1 MTMTMIM
8 NTKMIMKMS
17 ITMTNI
23 LRTKELVFGREKPLT
38 APLSWQ
44 VEPGEIWAI
53 VGENGCGKS
62 TLLKTLLGFLPPLGG
77 SCHLTPKRAYFAQL
91 GDAANIAP
99 ATVRDVVA
107 LGLESGSSVWRPF
120 YYRRH
125 RAQIEEVLK
134 AFNLTELQDRSFHEI
149 SPGER
154 QRALLAQALVRFP
167 QLLLLDE
174 ATAAMDKRHAALILE
189 LLVKYSREH
198 DLAVVAVSHHLEQK
212 PAAFTHILAFR
223 EGAFYQ
229 GTKEA
234 VLEKLS
240 WN

>member
-1 MTMTMIM
+1 
-8 NTKMIMKMS
+8 
-17 ITMTNI
+17 MTNI
-23 LRTKELVFGREKPLT
+23 LETERLSFGREKPLT

-53 VGENGCGKS
+53 IGENGCGKS

-77 SCHLTPKRAYFAQL
+77 SCHLTPNRAYFAQL

-99 ATVRDVVA
+99 ATVSDVVA

-134 AFNLTELQDRSFHEI
+134 AFNLTELQNRSFHEI

-189 LLVKYSREH
+189 LLAKYSREH
-198 DLAVVAVSHHLEQK
+198 ELAVVAVSHHLEQK
-212 PAAFTHILAFR
+212 PAAFTHILAFH
-223 EGAFYQ
+223 EGTFYQ

-234 VLEKLS
+234 VLEKIS